1 MALLNHDLS
10 QDRSRVTQTC
20 SVFFATSKKQ
30 LGLPWLVAATVRS
43 LNHVHALAEK
53 TPDGKIESVRETRLT
68 HLGIHLLCFISIFAL
83 NALKVIPMPVLYVS
97 LFH

>member
-1 MALLNHDLS
+1 
-10 QDRSRVTQTC
+10 
-20 SVFFATSKKQ
+20 
-30 LGLPWLVAATVRS
+30 VAATVRS

-53 TPDGKIESVRETRLT
+53 TPDGKIESVHETRLT

-97 LFH
+97 LLTHRDASCGPPAPSAHKPVSFR